1 LSTAKTR
8 KIEEI
13 VAVSRVKLKNS
24 LLPKRRV
31 VTPTMEKD
39 GSLFGFGIDEQIV
52 SKSFVYNSLHREY
65 CSWLREDEL
74 VWLTVRVGLLRRV
87 ELVVLV

>member
-1 LSTAKTR
+1 MSTAKAR

-52 SKSFVYNSLHREY
+52 SKSGVNNSLHREY
-65 CSWLREDEL
+65 CSWLSSYL
-74 VWLTVRVGLLRRV
+74 VAWGLTLRMA
-87 ELVVLV
+87 